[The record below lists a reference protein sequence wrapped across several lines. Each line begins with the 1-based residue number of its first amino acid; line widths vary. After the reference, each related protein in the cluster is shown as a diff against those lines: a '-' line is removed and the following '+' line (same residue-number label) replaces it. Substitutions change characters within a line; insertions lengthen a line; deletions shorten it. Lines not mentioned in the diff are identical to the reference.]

1 MGAGLEEADW
11 GGGTG
16 GEYAELPESASR
28 VVVKIFIVVFSYF
41 SVSKLLFITTHNWNY
56 HYFDC
61 PAQH

>member
-28 VVVKIFIVVFSYF
+28 VVVKKFYRKFQ
-41 SVSKLLFITTHNWNY
+41 LLFGVQTFVY
-56 HYFDC
+56 
-61 PAQH
+61 